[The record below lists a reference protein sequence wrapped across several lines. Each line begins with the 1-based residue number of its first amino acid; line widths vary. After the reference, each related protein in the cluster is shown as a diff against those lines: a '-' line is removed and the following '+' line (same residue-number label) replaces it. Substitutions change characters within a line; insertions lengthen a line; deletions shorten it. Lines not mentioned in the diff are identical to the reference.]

1 MDLEAVKAH
10 LHDAVSFARKQF
22 SDNGLSFR
30 RNKTGHDLTVLGYL
44 RGVLTPEEFEG
55 LTAINLARFMEEEKR
70 RDPSLRKL
78 WPGCNV
84 PVEASQNAEGP
95 HAAAAPPAL
104 RVPPWAEVLFR
115 EQSALME
122 GVKEQK
128 RDLLLKL
135 DTLCDRLGTI
145 TSYLDHNAAAA
156 TSTSPLSDRVVDQLS
171 SINQQ
176 LAETNGWLVELIEHS
191 QGKPPAGVPGAS
203 APEEPPSH
211 PTVPAAPP
219 TPASSP
225 EPVGVTEAPPWEP
238 TLGSRPA
245 PKSIWIPPPTP
256 AATDNGEEEEE
267 EEDENDDDGVDV
279 REVSPDEGNLGCP
292 MTPEMGAWRKLAP
305 RVLKVK
311 PLTLAIVGGRRK
323 QYKKVM
329 DRILLQTGFDRI
341 VTIPLQGRG
350 HGTKD
355 EDLLRTKLRKSHA
368 QVAVIVDEWLSPK
381 VGDKAANI
389 CKANHIRVVRAA
401 KPGQTQAVV
410 VQLLQMFD
418 KQLEKMQ
425 QEVVTV

>member
-84 PVEASQNAEGP
+84 PVEIGQDAGGP
-95 HAAAAPPAL
+95 HAAAAPPAP

-115 EQSALME
+115 EQSALLE
-122 GVKEQK
+122 GVKEQN

-135 DTLCDRLGTI
+135 DTLCDRLSNI
-145 TSYLDHNAAAA
+145 TSRLDHSAA
-156 TSTSPLSDRVVDQLS
+156 TAPSTSPLSDRVVDQLS

-176 LAETNGWLVELIEHS
+176 LAEANGWLVELIEHS
-191 QGKPPAGVPGAS
+191 QAKLPAGVPGAS

-211 PTVPAAPP
+211 PTVPAAP
-219 TPASSP
+219 TAPASSS
-225 EPVGVTEAPPWEP
+225 EPAGVSEAPPWEP
-238 TLGSRPA
+238 TLGSRPS
-245 PKSIWIPPPTP
+245 PKSIWIPPPLS
-256 AATDNGEEEEE
+256 AAIDDGEEEEE
-267 EEDENDDDGVDV
+267 EEEEDDENDDDGVDG
-279 REVSPDEGNLGCP
+279 REVSPDEGNLGWP

-305 RVLKVK
+305 RVLKNK

-381 VGDKAANI
+381 VGEKAENI
-389 CKANHIRVVRAA
+389 CRANHIRVVRAA

-418 KQLEKMQ
+418 KHLEK
-425 QEVVTV
+425 V